1 MSMDKKG
8 SYVLVDI
15 GNQVTRGLLVAKENG
30 EYKIVAEGSARTT
43 VEQPHLDA
51 SIGVKNALDKVEE
64 KIGKTLMDGERP
76 ISGPTFLF
84 SSDASGGLHMVVTG
98 VIGMISAE
106 SAQRAALGAGAL
118 LIDQFS
124 KDDGRPVHT
133 KVASMRSMKPDILLM
148 AGGTDGG
155 AVDQVIEMVEII
167 NEADVKPRFGSEY
180 PLPVI
185 FAGNIELQDRV
196 RESLMEGYATKVV
209 DNVRPLI
216 DKENLGP
223 ARESIYDAYMEHVIV
238 HSPGYSKLSGWTS
251 SRIIPSQASVGKMLY
266 AYALDRGI
274 NLVGVDVG
282 GDTTDVY
289 SVFDGVF
296 NRSLNADI
304 GLSYGLSNILKTVG
318 IENILR
324 WIPGSV
330 EKDVRNIIGNLMINH
345 PEQYTSE
352 QTITQSALAREAISL
367 GIEKHKAIASRLKGS
382 LLDRTLSDMFEQEI
396 EHTKINMMKAD
407 MILGKGEVF
416 RHQSD
421 EESAQIL
428 IDSLHPEGI
437 TELGLDNAGLA
448 APLGNLLDHNKD
460 AALSLFKSESVSL
473 LGTCIAPVGNAK
485 LGDNVLK
492 ITLETGARE
501 EFIIKQGEFN
511 ILPIR
516 DRDMEMTLVPIKSD
530 IGCGRN
536 RAVTKTVRGG
546 CLGLIID
553 TRDRL
558 ISGRGK
564 TLGLLPYK
572 NGRAR

>member
-1 MSMDKKG
+1 MSMDEKA

-30 EYKIVAEGSARTT
+30 EYKIVGEGSARTT

-51 SIGVKNALDKVEE
+51 SIGVKNALNAVKE
-64 KIGKTLMDGERP
+64 KTGEAILDDERP
-76 ISGPTFLF
+76 VSGRTFMF

-155 AVDQVIEMVEII
+155 AVAQVIEMAEII
-167 NEADVKPRFGSEY
+167 NEADVQPRFGSEY

-185 FAGNIELQDRV
+185 FAGNVELQDRIQ
-196 RESLMEGYATKVV
+196 EALSKGYATKVV
-209 DNVRPLI
+209 DNVRPVI
-216 DKENLGP
+216 DRENLGP
-223 ARESIYDAYMEHVIV
+223 AREGIYDAYMEHVIV
-238 HSPGYSKLSGWTS
+238 HSPGYSKLTGWTK

-266 AYALDRGI
+266 AYAQDNGI
-274 NLVGVDVG
+274 NIIGVDVG

-289 SVFDGVF
+289 SVFDSVF

-304 GLSYGLSNILKTVG
+304 GLSYGLTNILKTTG
-318 IENILR
+318 IKNILR
-324 WIPGSV
+324 WLSGSE
-330 EKDVRNIIGNLMINH
+330 EKQVRNIIGNLMINH
-345 PEQYTSE
+345 QEHFNSKQLS
-352 QTITQSALAREAISL
+352 TQSALAREAISL
-367 GIEKHKAIASRLKGS
+367 GIEKHKGIASRLKGS

-396 EHTKINMMKAD
+396 VNTRINMMKTD
-407 MILGKGEVF
+407 VILGKGDVF
-416 RHQSD
+416 KHQSD
-421 EESAQIL
+421 EESALIL
-428 IDSLHPEGI
+428 IDSLQPEGI
-437 TELGLDNAGLA
+437 TELALDKSSLA
-448 APLGNLLDHNKD
+448 APLGNLLDHNKE
-460 AALSLFKSESVSL
+460 ASLSLFKESISL
-473 LGTCIAPVGNAK
+473 LGTCIAPVGNARP
-485 LGDNVLK
+485 GENVLQ
-492 ITLETGARE
+492 ITLETGAKE
-501 EFIIKQGEFN
+501 EYMIKQGELN

-516 DRDMEMTLVPIKSD
+516 DKEVKLNLLPIRSD
-530 IGCGRN
+530 LGRGRN
-536 RAVTKTVRGG
+536 KTITRTVRGG

-553 TRDRL
+553 TRDRP

-564 TLGLLPYK
+564 PLGLLPYE
-572 NGRAR
+572 NGRSS

>member
-1 MSMDKKG
+1 VSQDEKR

-15 GNQVTRGLLVAKENG
+15 GNQVTRALVVQKENG
-30 EYKIVAEGSARTT
+30 AYKIVARGSAGTT

-51 SIGVKNALDKVEE
+51 SIGVKNALDAVKEQ
-64 KIGKTLMDGERP
+64 MGEAIIEDELP
-76 ISGPTFLF
+76 ASGRTVLF

-155 AVDQVIEMVEII
+155 AVAQVIEMAEII
-167 NEADVKPRFGSEY
+167 NEADVQPRFGSEY

-185 FAGNIELQDRV
+185 FAGNVELQDRV
-196 RESLMEGYATKVV
+196 REALSKGYATKVV

-216 DKENLGP
+216 DRENLGP

-238 HSPGYSKLSGWTS
+238 HSPGYSKLTEWTS

-266 AYALDRGI
+266 AYAQDSGI
-274 NLVGVDVG
+274 NMIGVDVG

-289 SVFDGVF
+289 SVIDSVF

-304 GLSYGLSNILKTVG
+304 GLSYGLSNILKTTGV
-318 IENILR
+318 ENILR
-324 WIPGSV
+324 WLPDSD
-330 EKDVRNIIGNLMINH
+330 EKHVRNIIGNLMINQ
-345 PEQYTSE
+345 PEQFTSE
-352 QTITQSALAREAISL
+352 QVRTQSALAREAISL
-367 GIEKHKAIASRLKGS
+367 GLDKHKDIASRLKGS

-396 EHTKINMMKAD
+396 VHTRINMMKTD

-421 EESAQIL
+421 EESALIL
-428 IDSLHPEGI
+428 IDSLQPEGV
-437 TELGLDNAGLA
+437 TELFLDKSGLA
-448 APLGNLLDHNKD
+448 APLGSLLDHNQE
-460 AALSLFKSESVSL
+460 ASLSLFKESLSL

-485 LGDNVLK
+485 PGDNVLK

-501 EFIIKQGEFN
+501 EYVIKHGELI

-516 DRDMEMTLVPIKSD
+516 NRDVEVNLLPSRSD
-530 IGCGRN
+530 LGRGRN
-536 RAVTKTVRGG
+536 KAITRTVRGG

-553 TRDRL
+553 TRDRP

-564 TLGLLPYK
+564 PLGLLPFE
-572 NGRAR
+572 NGRSS

>member
-1 MSMDKKG
+1 MSVDEKG

-15 GNQVTRGLLVAKENG
+15 GNQVTRGLFVEKENG

-43 VEQPHLDA
+43 VEQPQLDA
-51 SIGVKNALDKVEE
+51 SIGVKNALDMIKE
-64 KIGKTLMDGERP
+64 KTGESLLNGERP
-76 ISGPTFLF
+76 ASGRIFLF

-155 AVDQVIEMVEII
+155 AVAQVIEMAEII
-167 NEADVKPRFGSEY
+167 NEADVQPRFGSEY
-180 PLPVI
+180 PLPII
-185 FAGNIELQDRV
+185 FAGNVELQERV
-196 RESLMEGYATKVV
+196 REVLRNGYATKVV
-209 DNVRPLI
+209 NNVRPEI

-223 ARESIYDAYMEHVIV
+223 AREGIYDAYMEHVIV
-238 HSPGYSKLSGWTS
+238 HSPGYSKLAEWSG

-266 AYALDRGI
+266 AYAQDRGI
-274 NLVGVDVG
+274 NMIGVDVG

-289 SVFDGVF
+289 SVYDSVF

-304 GLSYGLSNILKTVG
+304 GLSYGLSNILKTTG

-324 WIPGSV
+324 WLQGSE
-330 EKDVRNIIGNLMINH
+330 EKTIRNIIGNLMINH
-345 PEQYTSE
+345 PEQFTSE
-352 QTITQSALAREAISL
+352 QVRIQSALAREAICL
-367 GIEKHKAIASRLKGS
+367 GIEKHKDIASRLKGS
-382 LLDRTLSDMFEQEI
+382 ILDRTLSDMFEQEI
-396 EHTKINMMKAD
+396 VQTRINMMRTNL
-407 MILGKGEVF
+407 ILGKGDVF
-416 RHQSD
+416 KHQSD
-421 EESAQIL
+421 EESALIL
-428 IDSLHPEGI
+428 IDSLQPEGV
-437 TELGLDNAGLA
+437 TELVLDKSSLA
-448 APLGNLLDHNKD
+448 APLGNLLDHNKE
-460 AALSLFKSESVSL
+460 ASLSLFNKSISL
-473 LGTCIAPVGNAK
+473 LGTYIAPVGNARP
-485 LGDNVLK
+485 GENVLK

-501 EFIIKQGEFN
+501 EYVIKQGELN

-516 DRDMEMTLVPIKSD
+516 DKEVEMNLLPNRSD
-530 IGCGRN
+530 LGRGRN
-536 RAVTKTVRGG
+536 KAITRAVRGS

-553 TRDRL
+553 TRDRP

-564 TLGLLPYK
+564 PLGLLPYE
-572 NGRAR
+572 NGRSR

>member
-1 MSMDKKG
+1 VSQDEKR

-15 GNQVTRGLLVAKENG
+15 GNQVTRALVVQKENG
-30 EYKIVAEGSARTT
+30 AYKIVARGSAGTT

-51 SIGVKNALDKVEE
+51 SIGVKNALDAVKEQ
-64 KIGKTLMDGERP
+64 MGEAIIEDELP
-76 ISGPTFLF
+76 ASGRTVLF

-155 AVDQVIEMVEII
+155 AVAQVIEMAEII
-167 NEADVKPRFGSEY
+167 NEADVQPRFGSEY

-185 FAGNIELQDRV
+185 FAGNVELQDRV
-196 RESLMEGYATKVV
+196 REALSKGYATKVV

-216 DKENLGP
+216 DRENLGP

-238 HSPGYSKLSGWTS
+238 HSPGYSKLTEWTS

-266 AYALDRGI
+266 AYAQDSGI
-274 NLVGVDVG
+274 NMIGVDVG

-289 SVFDGVF
+289 SVIDSVF

-304 GLSYGLSNILKTVG
+304 GLSYGLSNILKTTGV
-318 IENILR
+318 ENILR
-324 WIPGSV
+324 WLPDSD
-330 EKDVRNIIGNLMINH
+330 EKHVRNIIGNLMINQ
-345 PEQYTSE
+345 PEQFTSE
-352 QTITQSALAREAISL
+352 QVRTQSALAREAISL
-367 GIEKHKAIASRLKGS
+367 GLDKHKDIASRLKGS

-396 EHTKINMMKAD
+396 VHTRINMMKTD

-421 EESAQIL
+421 EESSLIL
-428 IDSLHPEGI
+428 IDSLQPEGV
-437 TELGLDNAGLA
+437 TELFLDKSGLA
-448 APLGNLLDHNKD
+448 APLGSLLDHNQE
-460 AALSLFKSESVSL
+460 ASLSLFKETLSL

-485 LGDNVLK
+485 PGDNVLK

-501 EFIIKQGEFN
+501 EYVIKHGELI

-516 DRDMEMTLVPIKSD
+516 NRDVEVNLLPSRSD
-530 IGCGRN
+530 LGRGRN
-536 RAVTKTVRGG
+536 KAITRTVRGG

-553 TRDRL
+553 TRDRP

-564 TLGLLPYK
+564 PLGLLPFE
-572 NGRAR
+572 NGRSS